1 MNTPKSEPTERGDYR
16 PTGAS
21 GPVANI
27 VAQLDGGPYYM
38 ISEVSEITNVPVTT
52 LRRWYKRGPEAGGT
66 KAPSKVHKHLGITIY
81 LYTDEDLKE
90 IRDRQASPTTKD
102 RKQS

>member
-1 MNTPKSEPTERGDYR
+1 MTAPKSKPDRRADYV

-38 ISEVSEITNVPVTT
+38 ISEVSEITGTPVTT
-52 LRRWYKRGPEAGGT
+52 LRRWYKRGPEMGGT
-66 KAPSKVHKHLGITIY
+66 KGPSLVHKHLGITIY
-81 LYTDEDLKE
+81 LYTDEDIQE
-90 IRDRQASPTTKD
+90 IRDRKASPTTEN
-102 RKQS
+102 RTQQ